1 MKGIF
6 ESVTGR
12 KKILCDLMPTGDIE
26 QDKYILPR
34 IIDLTLPDHNA
45 NVAQMTKLRNYY
57 YNITNVLNKTKKQQ
71 PNINNKISINYPE
84 IAVTNINAYCF
95 SQPFTYSARGTD
107 TNGVKEL
114 NDALDDDS
122 YNQKSHTMWLNSG
135 ITALGYRFI
144 QPATEEQLANGI
156 YFETNCNLDPECTY
170 CVYAND
176 LRQEKI
182 CAITFKDRKLYD
194 EKLQQV
200 ASGRMYTVFTKW
212 HKWEFYKS
220 AGSWVNNPQIA
231 GYNQAGKTIYYDAYP
246 LPYKRIPIIECLRK
260 ADGTGDFEAALDLI
274 DAANNLVSSR
284 LDDVQQAVDYILTL
298 RDIDDSPEGIEK
310 VKEAKD
316 LGLMFFKSIE
326 GLTVQPDIK
335 MLNVPQ
341 NQTTVQSL
349 QDFICEKIEEVLNI
363 PNRQT
368 KSSGGDTGLAVESR
382 NGFRSPDNVA
392 GLVVSSAKKAE
403 NESIDVILAICKNI
417 EGCPFKNLTP
427 KDIQV
432 KDNIS
437 RFENL
442 STSTSAYSTM
452 KAAGMNDADAIRISR
467 LDPNHQAVADR
478 NKEAAQEAQRQME
491 SQVKNNNE
499 EGTQNGRTSENTGL

>member
-1 MKGIF
+1 
-6 ESVTGR
+6 
-12 KKILCDLMPTGDIE
+12 MPTGNIE

-45 NVAQMTKLRNYY
+45 NVAQMAKLRNYY
-57 YNITNVLNKTKKQQ
+57 YNITNILNKTKTQQ
-71 PNINNKISINYPE
+71 PNINNKVAINYPE
-84 IAVTNINAYCF
+84 IAVTTINSYCF
-95 SQPFTYSARGTD
+95 SQPLTFSARGAD
-107 TNGVKEL
+107 INGVKEL

-122 YNQKSHTMWLNSG
+122 YAQKSQTMWLNSG

-170 CVYAND
+170 CVYSND

-220 AGSWVNNPQIA
+220 SGSWVNNPQIA
-231 GYNQAGKTIYYDAYP
+231 GMNEAGETIYYDAYP

-260 ADGTGDFEAALDLI
+260 ADGTGDFEAALDLL

-284 LDDVQQAVDYILTL
+284 LDDVQQAVDYLLSL
-298 RDIDDSPEGIEK
+298 RDIDVWSEGALENIIK
-310 VKEAKD
+310 ARNQ
-316 LGLMFFKSIE
+316 GIMAYRSIE
-326 GLTVQPDIK
+326 GLTVQPEMKIF
-335 MLNVPQ
+335 NVPQ
-341 NQTTVQSL
+341 NQATVQSL

-363 PNRQT
+363 PNRET
-368 KSSGGDTGLAVESR
+368 RSSGGDTGSAVESR
-382 NGFRSPDNVA
+382 NGFRSLENIA
-392 GLVVSSAKKAE
+392 GLVTSSALKAE
-403 NESIDVILAICKNI
+403 NESLDVILAICSNI
-417 EGCPFKNLTP
+417 DSCPFKGLKP
-427 KDIQV
+427 KDIQI
-432 KDNIS
+432 KDN
-437 RFENL
+437 RNRVENL
-442 STSTSAYSTM
+442 STATAAYSTM